1 MIKEERELQFRAY
14 IDACKSNNE
23 YIGEGNPYAKILLI
37 GQEPAKS
44 GKADEHIKENIDKV
58 SACLDKDDFCEIYY
72 HPRFYEDR
80 KDKNGNPILN
90 RTWNAYQKLI
100 DYIRPPEKRYM
111 DPKNTDTDF
120 CMDAFTTEINN
131 TVSLRQ
137 APKNKRKLRIETLKE
152 SDFIRGFPV
161 IILACGPY
169 IHNLDGDRQIDD
181 TFGVT
186 FDGHPEGDYVYN
198 TKKFYTHHSHPDHKR
213 LVIHTIQLS
222 QYSENLLRGMAEV
235 IRDHLNEIGESYE
248 AICY

>member
-14 IDACKSNNE
+14 IDACRSKNE
-23 YIGEGNPYAKILLI
+23 YIGLGNPYAKILLI
-37 GQEPAKS
+37 GQEPAQS
-44 GKADEHIKENIDKV
+44 GKADEHIKKNIDDIP
-58 SACLDKDDFCEIYY
+58 ACLNNGDLHLLY
-72 HPRFYEDR
+72 HQSRFYKDR
-80 KDKNGNPILN
+80 KDKNNNRILN

-100 DYIRPPEKRYM
+100 DYIRPEEKRCM
-111 DPKNTDTDF
+111 DREKTDF
-120 CMDAFTTEINN
+120 CMDAFTTELNN

-137 APKNKRKLRIETLKE
+137 SPERKLRIESLKE

-169 IHNLDGDRQIDD
+169 IHNDKDRQIDD

-186 FDGHPEGDYVYN
+186 FDLPDGKHEYSKG
-198 TKKFYTHHSHPDHKR
+198 KWFYTHHSRPDRKR

-222 QYSENLLRGMAEV
+222 QYSEELLRGMAEV
-235 IRDHLNEIGESYE
+235 INTHFNEIGESYE

>member
-1 MIKEERELQFRAY
+1 MIKEEREIQFRAY
-14 IDACKSNNE
+14 IDACKRKNKSE
-23 YIGEGNPYAKILLI
+23 YVGLGNPYAKILII
-37 GQEPAKS
+37 GQEPAQN
-44 GKADEHIKENIDKV
+44 GNADEHIKKNIDDIT
-58 SACLDKDDFCEIYY
+58 ACLNNGDLHLLYY
-72 HPRFYEDR
+72 QSRFYNR
-80 KDKNGNPILN
+80 KDKNGNRILN

-111 DPKNTDTDF
+111 HPKNTDF
-120 CMDAFTTEINN
+120 CMDAFTTELNN

-137 APKNKRKLRIETLKE
+137 APERKLRIETLRE
-152 SDFIRGFPV
+152 SDFIKGFPV

-169 IHNLDGDRQIDD
+169 IHNIAGDRQIDD

-198 TKKFYTHHSHPDHKR
+198 TKKFFTHHSYPDRKR

-222 QYSENLLRGMAEV
+222 QYSENLLRGMADV
-235 IRDHLNEIGESYE
+235 IKDHLDKIGESYE